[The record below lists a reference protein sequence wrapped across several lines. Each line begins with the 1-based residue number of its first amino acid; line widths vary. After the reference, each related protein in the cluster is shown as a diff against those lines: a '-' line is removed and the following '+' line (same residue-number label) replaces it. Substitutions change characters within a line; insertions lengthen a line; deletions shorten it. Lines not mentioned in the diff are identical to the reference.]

1 MKLNIHLE
9 WFCYEERTF
18 NRKDSVKFYFSRDIG
33 EKCGNKQHH
42 PVKID

>member
-18 NRKDSVKFYFSRDIG
+18 NRKDKVSSFIFPEISVKNAAI
-33 EKCGNKQHH
+33 NNIT
-42 PVKID
+42 P